1 MTNLQLLGKHFYN
14 LGLNITCISNRL
26 TENNFYD
33 SNILKAPYH
42 KWKHLK
48 SERQKEGELNLFE
61 WNEAT
66 GIGTVAGFNNLRI
79 LDIDGCSNDNFIN
92 DILIILGLPKHYEWV
107 VKTGSQDG
115 YHIYFYSDVL
125 DDLEENQVCSTFP
138 SNKDNIGLFEKMEVL
153 WSTHVVLP
161 YSFHKSGDKYKFI
174 NCSYPTHK
182 PEHIDINR
190 FRIIIDFFLN
200 RSKLIK
206 KKNYFNTW
214 TEEVKLKQPSNLD
227 LIDLSKLTKSL
238 IFIFD
243 TETDGL
249 IKKSS
254 LPNII
259 QISWM
264 IMDYDGIIYK
274 KSTELINCEFNENSD
289 SFRINKIKPD
299 IIRKLGIEPEEAYLK
314 IMYDLKYCETIAAHN
329 LEFDFTLLKNEF
341 DNYHIDFDLNKLK
354 KFCTMKWCYS
364 KIKNNSNPD
373 PKYPSVAEVYEFLFE
388 HSVRQYHNSHSDV
401 VIVSKIIK
409 EILFH
414 EKTDES

>member
-1 MTNLQLLGKHFYN
+1 MTELRLLGKHFYN

-48 SERQKEGELNLFE
+48 TERQEESELESFD

-79 LDIDGCSNDNFIN
+79 LDIDGCSNDNFIS

-115 YHIYFYSDVL
+115 YHIYFYSNIL

-138 SNKDNIGLFEKMEVL
+138 ANKENIGLFEKMELL

-161 YSFHKSGDKYKFI
+161 YSLHKSGDKYKFI
-174 NCSYPTHK
+174 NSRYPKHK
-182 PEHIDINR
+182 PEQIDINR
-190 FRIIIDFFLN
+190 FRIIIKFFLN

-214 TEEVKLKQPSNLD
+214 TEDVPLKQPSNLES
-227 LIDLSKLTKSL
+227 IDLSTIKKNL

-249 IKKSS
+249 MKKSS
-254 LPNII
+254 FPKII

-264 IMDYDGIIYK
+264 IMDYEGIIYK
-274 KSTELINCEFNENSD
+274 KSTELINCDFNENSE
-289 SFRINKIKPD
+289 SFMINKITPE
-299 IIRKLGIEPEEAYLK
+299 IIRRLGIEPEEAFLK
-314 IMYDLKYCETIAAHN
+314 IMYDLKYCQTIAAHN
-329 LEFDFTLLKNEF
+329 LDFDYPLLQNEF
-341 DNYHIDFDLNKLK
+341 DIHHIDFDLSKLK
-354 KFCTMKWCYS
+354 KFCTMEWGYYHLKTKSC
-364 KIKNNSNPD
+364 PD
-373 PKYPSVAEVYEFLFE
+373 PKYPKLSELYEHLFN

-409 EILFH
+409 EILFN
-414 EKTDES
+414 EKNI